1 MKTII
6 ENKHVGDY
14 IDPSTN
20 EIKGN
25 LVFVYRYKTFLGVRI
40 TKKVLVKKIKKWL

>member
-1 MKTII
+1 MKIVI
-6 ENKHVGDY
+6 ENIYVGDY
-14 IDPSTN
+14 LDEKSF

-40 TKKVLVKKIKKWL
+40 TKKVLVKRIKKWL